1 VFGQRQPPSE
11 RTDAMGNDKKKKAAS
26 GSKAAKP
33 QSDYKA
39 NESEGKASKSD
50 SKFQKAIG
58 KAKDASRKG

>member
-1 VFGQRQPPSE
+1 
-11 RTDAMGNDKKKKAAS
+11 MGNDKKKKAAS